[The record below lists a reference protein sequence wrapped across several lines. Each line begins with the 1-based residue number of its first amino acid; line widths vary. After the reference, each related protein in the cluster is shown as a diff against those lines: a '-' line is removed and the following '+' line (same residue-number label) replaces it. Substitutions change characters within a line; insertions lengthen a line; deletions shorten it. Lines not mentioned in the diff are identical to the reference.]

1 MTYQPRTPQPYQG
14 NPFGFVYG
22 GALTA
27 NVDGA
32 VNVHP
37 ISYDVSGVT
46 VAANVYTPADYR
58 EDGSYA
64 GIVVGHPNGA
74 VKEQAAGLYAQRL
87 AQAGFVTIAFDA
99 VTTGESGGEPR
110 NRDIPYLRVEDY
122 RLAADVLS
130 TFPGVDSS
138 RLAVLGI
145 CGGGGYALSA
155 AQMDKRFRAVA
166 VVSMFNTGSV
176 RREGFIKSQ
185 ADSVLKRLHD
195 VADLR
200 AREVET
206 GELVYSA
213 NMSDMAP
220 EVGHKLPFD
229 MYREGYEYY
238 VETHAH
244 PRALSRFAQRD
255 LMDLFA
261 WDPDDFMYLI
271 DQPLLMVV
279 GEKADTAYMS
289 ESAFAAATGTEDKEL
304 YTVAGAT
311 HVDLYWR
318 PGMVDDALSK
328 LALFLAA
335 HLKA

>member
-1 MTYQPRTPQPYQG
+1 MNYQPRDPQPFQD

-22 GALTA
+22 DALTA
-27 NVDGA
+27 NVEGA

-37 ISYDVSGVT
+37 ISYDANGMT

-130 TFPGVDSS
+130 TFSGVDAS

-155 AQMDKRFRAVA
+155 AQMDKRFKAVA

-185 ADSVLKRLHD
+185 ADSVLARLHD

-200 AREVET
+200 AREVQT
-206 GELVYSA
+206 GEMVYSA
-213 NMSDMAP
+213 DMNTMDP
-220 EVGHKLPFD
+220 EVGHNLPFD

-244 PRALSRFAQRD
+244 PRSHSRFAQRD

-261 WDPDDFMYLI
+261 WDPDDFMYLV

-289 ESAFAAATGTEDKEL
+289 QSAFDAAMGTQDKEL
-304 YTVAGAT
+304 YVVPGAT

-318 PGMVDDALSK
+318 PGMVDDALAK
-328 LALFLAA
+328 LAAFFGSRL
-335 HLKA
+335 

>member
-1 MTYQPRTPQPYQG
+1 MTYQSRAPQPYQD

-22 GALTA
+22 DALTA
-27 NVDGA
+27 NVEGA

-37 ISYDVSGVT
+37 ISYDAGGAV
-46 VAANVYTPADYR
+46 VAANVYTPAGYR
-58 EDGSYA
+58 ENGSYA

-87 AQAGFVTIAFDA
+87 AAEGFVTIAFDA

-130 TFPGVDSS
+130 TFPGVDAS

-145 CGGGGYALSA
+145 CGGGGYALTA
-155 AQMDKRFRAVA
+155 AQMDKRFCAVA

-176 RREGFIKSQ
+176 RREGFQKVQ

-195 VADLR
+195 VAELR
-200 AREVET
+200 AREAQT

-213 NMSDMAP
+213 NMSDMDP

-244 PRALSRFAQRD
+244 PRSLSRFAQRD

-289 ESAFAAATGTEDKEL
+289 ESAFGAATGTEDKEL
-304 YTVAGAT
+304 YKGAGAT
-311 HVDLYWR
+311 HVDLYWK
-318 PGMVDDALSK
+318 PGMVDDTLGK
-328 LALFLAA
+328 LASFF
-335 HLKA
+335 KDKI

>member
-1 MTYQPRTPQPYQG
+1 MNYQPRTPQPYQG
-14 NPFGFVYG
+14 NPFGFIYG

-27 NVDGA
+27 NVEGA

-37 ISYDVSGVT
+37 ISYDANGIT
-46 VAANVYTPADYR
+46 VAANVYTPAGYR
-58 EDGSYA
+58 EDGSCA

-87 AQAGFVTIAFDA
+87 ADAGFVTIAFDA
-99 VTTGESGGEPR
+99 VTTGESGGESR

-130 TFPGVDSS
+130 TFPGVDAS

-155 AQMDKRFRAVA
+155 AQMDKRFKAVA
-166 VVSMFNTGSV
+166 TVSMFNTGSV
-176 RREGFIKSQ
+176 RREGFQKSQ

-195 VADLR
+195 LADLR
-200 AREVET
+200 AREVQA
-206 GELVYSA
+206 GELTYNA
-213 NMSDMAP
+213 NMGDMDP
-220 EVGHKLPFD
+220 EVGHNLPFD

-279 GEKADTAYMS
+279 GERADTAYMS
-289 ESAFAAATGTEDKEL
+289 QSAFEAATGTADKEL
-304 YTVAGAT
+304 YTVKGAT

-318 PGMVDDALSK
+318 SGMVDDALAK
-328 LALFLAA
+328 LTSFFRSNL
-335 HLKA
+335 

>member
-1 MTYQPRTPQPYQG
+1 MNYQPRTPQPYQD

-22 GALTA
+22 DALTA
-27 NVDGA
+27 NVEGA

-37 ISYDVSGVT
+37 ISYDANGIT
-46 VAANVYTPADYR
+46 VAANVYTPEDYR
-58 EDGSYA
+58 ADGSYA

-87 AQAGFVTIAFDA
+87 AQEGFVTIAFDA
-99 VTTGESGGEPR
+99 VSTGESGGEPR

-130 TFPGVDSS
+130 TFPGVDAS

-155 AQMDKRFRAVA
+155 AQMDKRFRAA
-166 VVSMFNTGSV
+166 ATVSMFNTGSV
-176 RREGFIKSQ
+176 RREGFQKVQ
-185 ADSVLKRLHD
+185 ADSVIKRLHD
-195 VADLR
+195 VADIR
-200 AREVET
+200 AREVQT
-206 GELVYSA
+206 GELVYNA
-213 NMSDMAP
+213 NMSDMDP

-289 ESAFAAATGTEDKEL
+289 QSAFDAATGTEDKEF
-304 YTVAGAT
+304 YEVADAT

-318 PGMVDDALSK
+318 PGMVDDALAK
-328 LALFLAA
+328 LAEFFADKL
-335 HLKA
+335 

>member
-1 MTYQPRTPQPYQG
+1 MMYQPRTPQPYG
-14 NPFGFVYG
+14 DNPFGFVYG
-22 GALTA
+22 DALTA
-27 NVDGA
+27 NLEGA

-37 ISYDVSGVT
+37 VSYDANDVT

-87 AQAGFVTIAFDA
+87 AREGFVTIAFDA

-110 NRDIPYLRVEDY
+110 NRDLPYLRVEDY

-130 TFPGVDSS
+130 TFPGVDAS

-155 AQMDKRFRAVA
+155 AQVDKRFRAVA

-176 RREGFIKSQ
+176 RREGFQKVQ

-200 AREVET
+200 AGEVAS

-213 NMSDMAP
+213 DMSAMDP

-244 PRALSRFAQRD
+244 PNSHSRFAQRD

-304 YTVAGAT
+304 YVVAEAT
-311 HVDLYWR
+311 HVDLYWK
-318 PGMVDDALSK
+318 PEATDDAIAK
-328 LALFLAA
+328 LASFYRDRM
-335 HLKA
+335 

>member
-1 MTYQPRTPQPYQG
+1 
-14 NPFGFVYG
+14 
-22 GALTA
+22 
-27 NVDGA
+27 
-32 VNVHP
+32 
-37 ISYDVSGVT
+37 
-46 VAANVYTPADYR
+46 
-58 EDGSYA
+58 
-64 GIVVGHPNGA
+64 
-74 VKEQAAGLYAQRL
+74 
-87 AQAGFVTIAFDA
+87 

-110 NRDIPYLRVEDY
+110 NRDVPYLRVGDY
-122 RLAADVLS
+122 RLVADVLS
-130 TFPGVDSS
+130 TFPGVDAT

-176 RREGFIKSQ
+176 RREGFQKTQI
-185 ADSVLKRLHD
+185 DSVLARLHD

-200 AREVET
+200 A
-206 GELVYSA
+206 GEAASGKLVYSA
-213 NMSDMAP
+213 NMSDMDP
-220 EVGHKLPFD
+220 EVGHNLPFD

-244 PRALSRFAQRD
+244 PNAQSRFAQRD

-261 WDPDDFMYLI
+261 WDPDDFMYLV
-271 DQPLLMVV
+271 DQPLLLVV

-289 ESAFAAATGTEDKEL
+289 QSAFEAATGTADKEL

-318 PGMVDDALSK
+318 PSMVDDALAKLVAFFRSK
-328 LALFLAA
+328 I
-335 HLKA
+335 